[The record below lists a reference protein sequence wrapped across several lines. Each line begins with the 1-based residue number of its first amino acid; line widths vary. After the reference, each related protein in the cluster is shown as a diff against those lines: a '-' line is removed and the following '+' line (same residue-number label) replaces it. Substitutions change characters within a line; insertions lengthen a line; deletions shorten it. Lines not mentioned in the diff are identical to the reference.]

1 MKPSNMPV
9 ARMSTPMIQ
18 FSSLGY
24 LYAPNRKTRAM
35 WKNMRMMKTLAPQ
48 RCMPR
53 TSQPSVRSFV
63 MCWIDSYALSGSG
76 L

>member
-1 MKPSNMPV
+1 
-9 ARMSTPMIQ
+9 
-18 FSSLGY
+18 
-24 LYAPNRKTRAM
+24 
-35 WKNMRMMKTLAPQ
+35 MMKTLAPQ

-63 MCWIDSYALSGSG
+63 MYWIDSYASFGDG